1 MSELPENIQRQ
12 KRNGYLMLVRAVFTL
27 GVTVATVQYYEL
39 SPISYLGGLVPV
51 GILVFFGYRAI
62 SAGREEKALGDERTQ
77 QLYGKVGIN
86 SFWFLMSVLIVDMA
100 FSIFPEDSATS
111 IYVWVGLA
119 CYGLYFVYYRY
130 VE

>member
-1 MSELPENIQRQ
+1 
-12 KRNGYLMLVRAVFTL
+12 MLVGAVFTF

-62 SAGREEKALGDERTQ
+62 SAGRERKALGDERTQ

-86 SFWFLMSVLIVDMA
+86 SFWILMSVIMA
-100 FSIFPEDSATS
+100 NDLFNFLPEGDASTAY
-111 IYVWVGLA
+111 IYVGLISF
-119 CYGLYFVYYRY
+119 GLYFVYYRY